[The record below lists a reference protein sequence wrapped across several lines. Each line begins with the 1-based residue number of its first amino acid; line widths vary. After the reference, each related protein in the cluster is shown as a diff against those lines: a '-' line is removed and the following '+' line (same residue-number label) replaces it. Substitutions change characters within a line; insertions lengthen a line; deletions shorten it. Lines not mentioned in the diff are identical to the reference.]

1 MKRIIYENQDGTIG
15 ILIPTPDCIDMLT
28 AQAGYVD
35 AALVLIAEKD
45 VPHGLPYWIV
55 DTAVIPADRTDRN
68 QWRLDG
74 SQGEPDGYG
83 GESNEF
89 PAEVLP

>member
-1 MKRIIYENQDGTIG
+1 MQRIIYKNTDDTIA
-15 ILIPTPDCIDMLT
+15 IIIPAPE
-28 AQAGYVD
+28 
-35 AALVLIAEKD
+35 ALSLATIQQIAEKD

-55 DTAVIPADRTDRN
+55 ATDVIPTDRADRD

-74 SQGEPDGYG
+74 IQGEPDGYG

-89 PAEVLP
+89 PEGVLP